1 MKKIEKIVLLI
12 TVVIYLLAF
21 IDFGSYEGLYNVIFY
36 TIHLVWMFIY
46 GMLGY
51 RVLKLHGDYIY
62 LSMIGGFSFAMAI
75 FAFLIAFYSVEVDGL
90 RMLVFLGPNYV
101 IAIGIS
107 IVLLIGKLFSKDF
120 QFLKPIWCR
129 SLILALFV
137 TFFIYTPRYSKVYT
151 KTMLAL
157 HNGNKPLWYNLKA
170 LDYMVAYE
178 KFRDDGKVDKAIEAA
193 EIGVEYALKW
203 VNLGHENFF
212 TEFKT
217 RAQVLLLEDY
227 ESNTIKEDFSW
238 LLGDEDFNKFRGAIE
253 QLMDAYLAKAESEMD
268 VNNYEEAISFL
279 NRTFV
284 LSEIL
289 KNESEGWN
297 LHMISVFWKLA
308 ISSMRLNEL
317 ENAEYFN
324 SLTSEL
330 IAKTETEKQFYV
342 GDFLMNIAE
351 LAVKRQEYDAAIKFL
366 EEALNY
372 FEVDP
377 QNKNYKKYKVLTYTD
392 LAQNYMLTDGI
403 EEAEHYLQLALE
415 LYDEKQ
421 NNADIA
427 HMYPKVVLNQ
437 ALLRYLKQDYYGCKE
452 ILERNFNLI
461 PEGSFEYIT
470 FNMLFHFYIAQ
481 CNYVLSEYEASE
493 KSLKEALEYANKG
506 ESVRSELILLSAN
519 LNFAVGNYDKAATL
533 FQEVSVLYEQTNNE
547 SGFIPLYMHL
557 ANFYVKLIDYSK
569 AEEYLEESTSLSKE
583 EGYMVVA
590 RNLEFYNT
598 MAYVNYHLGNYQK
611 ADSIYSEVIHYNES
625 KGEPNAASSGSAKN
639 GLGLVKM
646 DTRKHEEAERL
657 FKESIESYKLNFE
670 GKHAH
675 LGTVYLNYAIVM
687 IKTNQLEKASQL
699 LSDSNAVFS
708 AFYKPTHDLFGDL
721 YYEYGVLYEKKNDA
735 ILAKQFFQKAL
746 RIYTD
751 AFGEN
756 NLKVKLIKQKL

>member
-12 TVVIYLLAF
+12 TVLIYLLAF
-21 IDFGSYEGLYNVIFY
+21 VDFGGYEGLYNVIFY
-36 TIHLVWMFIY
+36 TIHFVWMFIY

-75 FAFLIAFYSVEVDGL
+75 FAFVIAFNKDMDGFK
-90 RMLVFLGPNYV
+90 MLILSGPNYV
-101 IAIGIS
+101 IALGIP
-107 IVLLIGKLFSKDF
+107 IVLLIGKQNSKDF
-120 QFLKPIWCR
+120 QFLKPIWYR

-137 TFFIYTPRYSKVYT
+137 TFFTFYPKNSTVYT

-157 HNGNKPLWYNLKA
+157 NNGNKPFWYNLKA
-170 LDYMVAYE
+170 LDYLVAYK
-178 KFRDDGKVDKAIEAA
+178 KFRDDGKVDKAIEAT
-193 EIGVEYALKW
+193 EIGVEYAFKW
-203 VNLGHENFF
+203 VNLDHQKFF
-212 TEFKT
+212 TDYKT

-238 LLGDEDFNKFRGAIE
+238 LSDDEEFYKISGAIE
-253 QLMDAYLAKAESEMD
+253 KLLDAYLAKAESEMD

-289 KNESEGWN
+289 RDESQGWN
-297 LHMISVFWKLA
+297 RHMISVYWNLG
-308 ISSMRLNEL
+308 ISSKRLNEL
-317 ENAEYFN
+317 ENAEYFYT
-324 SLTSEL
+324 LTSQL

-366 EEALNY
+366 QEALDY
-372 FEVDP
+372 FEIDP
-377 QNKNYKKYKVLTYTD
+377 QNKNYKNYKVLTYTD
-392 LAQNYMLTDGI
+392 LVQNYMLIDGI
-403 EEAEHYLQLALE
+403 EEAEHYLQLALK

-421 NNADIA
+421 NNVDIA

-470 FNMLFHFYIAQ
+470 FNMLFHFFIAQ
-481 CNYVLSEYEASE
+481 CNYTLSDYEACE
-493 KSLKEALEYANKG
+493 KSLKEALEYANNG
-506 ESVRSELILLSAN
+506 NLVRSELVLLSAN
-519 LNFAVGNYDKAATL
+519 LNFAMGNYDKAVTL
-533 FQEVSVLYEQTNNE
+533 FQEVSMLYEQTNNE
-547 SGFIPLYMHL
+547 RGFGPLYMHL
-557 ANFYVKLIDYSK
+557 ANFYVKLIDYSR
-569 AEEYLEESTSLSKE
+569 AEEYLRESTSITKE
-583 EGYMVVA
+583 EGFRVAA

-646 DTRKHEEAERL
+646 DTHKHEEAERL

-675 LGTVYLNYAIVM
+675 LGTVYLNYATLL
-687 IKTNQLEKASQL
+687 IKMNQLEKASQL
-699 LSDSNAVFS
+699 LSDSNAVFNS
-708 AFYKPTHDLFGDL
+708 FYKPTHDLFGDL
-721 YYEYGVLYEKKNDA
+721 YYEYGVLYEKKNET

-746 RIYTD
+746 QIYLD
-751 AFGEN
+751 AFGED